1 MLPAYPQY
9 SHEVSLDEIEQ
20 AFLADRKM
28 YLSGMLSDIFCL
40 QIYHSEEEDAE
51 NDECVLI
58 LMVGDENE
66 WEESGDFISLNSE
79 AYPLEEISHHFRL
92 DRAKVMWSVDKDEP
106 RFLSDEELRNLGRTE
121 EEIRQIHK
129 SREERKK

>member
-1 MLPAYPQY
+1 MPAYPQY
-9 SHEVSLDEIEQ
+9 LHEVSLDEVEQ
-20 AFLADRKM
+20 AFLSDRKM

-58 LMVGDENE
+58 LMVGEEKE
-66 WEESGDFISLNSE
+66 WEEGEEIINLNSE
-79 AYPLEEISHHFRL
+79 AYPLDEIIHHFRL
-92 DRAKVMWSVDKDEP
+92 DRAKVMWSVDKDET
-106 RFLSDEELRNLGRTE
+106 RSLSDEELRNMGRTE

-129 SREERKK
+129 NREERKK